1 MSQWLEERR
10 RPEDRHA
17 LPTQESI
24 LQSLSDPFSRMIIL
38 STIERARSVED
49 LSSEN
54 DIPLSTCYRRVAEM
68 TREGVLIVERV
79 IITPEGKKHIL
90 HRAAMKG
97 VKIDFDLGHLEV
109 SITPNEDVSDKLRA
123 IWLSNR
129 FQPIADD
136 SGP

>member
-10 RPEDRHA
+10 GSEERYVPQK
-17 LPTQESI
+17 QEPI
-24 LQSLSDPFSRMIIL
+24 LRSLSDPFSRMIIL

-54 DIPLSTCYRRVAEM
+54 NIPLSTCYRRVAEL
-68 TREGVLIVERV
+68 TRAGILVVERV

-97 VKIDFDLGHLEV
+97 VRIEFDLGHLEV
-109 SITPNEDVSDKLRA
+109 LITPNEDVSEKLHSM
-123 IWLSNR
+123 WLSTR
-129 FQPIADD
+129 FHQIHDY
-136 SGP
+136 SGV